1 MQSGPPDLPIVLK
14 QMGGALFA
22 LAASATPIYIFV
34 RFAEQNLLVF
44 IGALVASMSLLV
56 LSTVMG
62 AFGGIDR
69 GESQVTRTY
78 GGYYDPTISDEDES
92 TNFISSSDSDVFESS
107 FSYDSYDSY
116 DWNNDHHSN
125 FDFDDSTSFSPMT
138 NIDGSP
144 MIGDSGIDING
155 HTYGSV

>member
-62 AFGGIDR
+62 AFGSIDR
-69 GESQVTRTY
+69 DESQVTRTY
-78 GGYYDPTISDEDES
+78 GDYYDQRILDEDES

-107 FSYDSYDSY
+107 FSYDSN

-155 HTYGSV
+155 NTYGSV